1 MYTLILNIDRLVC
14 DGMNEVMTEERNLML
29 LFLHTAADDEAG
41 LG

>member
-1 MYTLILNIDRLVC
+1 MYTLNLNIDRLVC

-29 LFLHTAADDEAG
+29 LLLHTAADDEVG